1 MSVPR
6 SAVPLARQ
14 LVLPTVGLVLAAVVA
29 NVGFAAWL
37 AVRRSRETARARQ
50 AQLAGALEA
59 SRVAVSPQ
67 VLDTLRQLT
76 GSHFVVWDAAR
87 RTPGLSTLPAAALDA
102 AGAST
107 LADRAGGTA
116 TVAGELVHVGL
127 ARSSGVRPETVLVLT
142 PVRGAWATAVESA
155 WPVLAVGAATLA
167 VLVPLGLAATTR
179 LGRRI
184 ALVERHVAR
193 IAGGDFGA
201 TLATTGGGAP
211 QAVEIERLVGGVN
224 ALSTTLASLR
234 SSLVAGERQRLLGQ
248 LAAGFAHE
256 LRNAITGARLAID
269 LHRRR
274 CHAPA
279 VAVAA
284 PAEIGAARPGGA
296 ASRIATT
303 TATPDDSLDVAIHQ
317 LDVVAAE
324 IRGLLALGRP
334 DTSAPVAVDVSALVA
349 RVADLAGPR
358 AAHAGVRLEQDVPAG
373 LVTIGHPE
381 ALRAA
386 LVNLVLNAI
395 DAAGRDGVVRVV
407 ADRAVGGGGVTLTVE
422 DDGPGPP
429 EHLVAVLRE
438 PFVTGKPE
446 GVGLGLTVVGTV
458 AEQHGGSLDWSR
470 SDGRTRFT
478 IALPAGGAPAEHP
491 A

>member
-1 MSVPR
+1 MSAPR

-50 AQLAGALEA
+50 AQVADALEA

-87 RTPGLSTLPAAALDA
+87 RTPGPATLPAAILDA
-102 AGAST
+102 AAVAA

-142 PVRGAWATAVESA
+142 PVRGAWATAAESA
-155 WPVLAVGAATLA
+155 WPVLAVGTATLA

-184 ALVERHVAR
+184 AMVERHVAR

-201 TLATTGGGAP
+201 TLDASGAGTAP
-211 QAVEIERLVGGVN
+211 AAEIERLVVGVN
-224 ALSTTLASLR
+224 TLSTTLASLR

-274 CHAPA
+274 CHAA
-279 VAVAA
+279 TVGGNAAA
-284 PAEIGAARPGGA
+284 PAAAAARMP
-296 ASRIATT
+296 
-303 TATPDDSLDVAIHQ
+303 TATADDSLTVALHQ

-324 IRGLLALGRP
+324 IRGLLALGSP
-334 DTSAPVAVDVSALVA
+334 DTSAAVAVDVPALAA
-349 RVADLAGPR
+349 RVAELAGPR
-358 AAHAGVRLEQDVPAG
+358 AAHAGVRLEADVPAG
-373 LVTIGHPE
+373 LVTVGHPE

-395 DAAGRDGVVRVV
+395 DAAGRGGLVQIVARGVV
-407 ADRAVGGGGVTLTVE
+407 AGGVTLSVE

-429 EHLVAVLRE
+429 EHLVAVLGE

-446 GVGLGLTVVGTV
+446 GVGLGLTVVGAV
-458 AEQHGGSLDWSR
+458 AEQHGGVLDWSR
-470 SDGRTRFT
+470 TDGRTHFT
-478 IALPAGGAPAEHP
+478 ITLPAPPAEQVT
-491 A
+491 

>member
-1 MSVPR
+1 MSVTRP
-6 SAVPLARQ
+6 AVPLARQ

-37 AVRRSRETARARQ
+37 AVRRARGTARDRQ
-50 AQLAGALEA
+50 AQVAGALEA

-76 GSHFVVWDAAR
+76 GCHFVVWDAAR
-87 RTPGLSTLPAAALDA
+87 RTPGLSTLPAPALDA
-102 AGAST
+102 AGASA
-107 LADRAGGTA
+107 LADRAGATA
-116 TVAGELVHVGL
+116 TVAGELVHVGR
-127 ARSSGVRPETVLVLT
+127 ARSGGVRPETVLVLT
-142 PVRGAWATAVESA
+142 PVRGAWVTAVESA

-201 TLATTGGGAP
+201 TLATTGEGAP
-211 QAVEIERLVGGVN
+211 PAVEIERLVGGVN

-269 LHRRR
+269 LHQRR

-279 VAVAA
+279 AVAEGA
-284 PAEIGAARPGGA
+284 DTRAGAAVAGR
-296 ASRIATT
+296 ATT
-303 TATPDDSLDVAIHQ
+303 VADDSLDVAIHQ

-358 AAHAGVRLEQDVPAG
+358 AAHAGVRLEQVVPGG
-373 LVTIGHPE
+373 LTTVGHPE

-395 DAAGRDGVVRVV
+395 DAVGRDGVVRVG
-407 ADRAVGGGGVTLTVE
+407 ADRAVGGGVTLTVE

-470 SDGRTRFT
+470 CDGRTRFT
-478 IALPAGGAPAEHP
+478 IALPAARADQPVEHVP
-491 A
+491 